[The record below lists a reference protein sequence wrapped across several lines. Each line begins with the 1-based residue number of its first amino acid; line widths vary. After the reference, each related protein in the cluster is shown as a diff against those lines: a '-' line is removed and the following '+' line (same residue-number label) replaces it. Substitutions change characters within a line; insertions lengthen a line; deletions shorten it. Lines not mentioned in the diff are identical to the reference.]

1 MRNIV
6 NKLGRGLGVV
16 CGAFLSAA
24 WALAVWV
31 PAAGVSVTGVSVL
44 VALLFALFAV
54 FAVIA
59 SVHGHFTV
67 VTLLFLASFF
77 PVGVSLLP
85 VEHWPRFIGWADI
98 GLLVAAVLMWSTRAP
113 ARATPGQPLQ
123 D

>member
-1 MRNIV
+1 MRKIV
-6 NKLGRGLGVV
+6 NNLGRALGAI
-16 CGAFLSAA
+16 CGALLSVA

-31 PAAGVSVTGVSVL
+31 PAAGVSVTGVSVI
-44 VALLFALFAV
+44 VALLFALLAL

-59 SVHGHFTV
+59 SLHGHFTV

-85 VEHWPRFIGWADI
+85 VAHWPRFIGWADL
-98 GLLVAAVLMWSTRAP
+98 GLLLAAVLMWSTRGVAP
-113 ARATPGQPLQ
+113 ANPAPPLE